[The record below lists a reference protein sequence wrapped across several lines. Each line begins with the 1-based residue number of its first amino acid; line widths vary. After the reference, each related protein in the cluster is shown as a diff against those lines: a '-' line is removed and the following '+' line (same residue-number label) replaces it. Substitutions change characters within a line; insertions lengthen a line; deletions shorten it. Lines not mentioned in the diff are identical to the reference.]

1 MSNTLSFPHSSEP
14 RSADSVS
21 SESPPSLASSS
32 DPQPGSDVSRLLID
46 WRRGSEQALEQL
58 TPLVY
63 GELRRLAQ
71 HYMNAER
78 GRHVL
83 QATAL
88 VHESFLRLVHLKME
102 WRDRQHFFA
111 MAGRLM
117 RRVLVEF
124 ARKRDAEK
132 RGGGEQPITLAGL
145 ELSMAGPIDIIGLD
159 DALKSLEK
167 LDPRKTRVVELRC
180 FSGLTIQ
187 ESAEVLGVSAATVE
201 RDFKMAKAWLVH
213 ELRLT

>member
-1 MSNTLSFPHSSEP
+1 MPSTSDLRPSRAPFAPGPEAGSFDT
-14 RSADSVS
+14 AAA
-21 SESPPSLASSS
+21 PPAA
-32 DPQPGSDVSRLLID
+32 GDVSRLLVD
-46 WRRGSEQALEQL
+46 WRRGSEDALEQL

-71 HYMNAER
+71 HYMNSER
-78 GRHVL
+78 DRHML

-88 VHESFLRLVHLKME
+88 VHEAFLRLVDLEME

-132 RGGGEQPITLAGL
+132 RGGGERPVTLVGL
-145 ELSMAGPIDIIGLD
+145 ELSIAGPIDMIGLD
-159 DALKSLEK
+159 DALQALEK
-167 LDPRKTRVVELRC
+167 LDARKTRVVELRC
-180 FSGLTIQ
+180 FAGLTIR
-187 ESAEVLGVSAATVE
+187 ESAEVLGVSEATVE

-213 ELRLT
+213 ELRLA